1 MTELSRQQ
9 KAMGKLRQERDELRL
24 QVHLGKAELKEEWEG
39 LEHKWET
46 LEARMADAAG
56 EARDASQDVVAAIGV
71 LTDELGHAYRRIREK
86 LR

>member
-9 KAMGKLRQERDELRL
+9 KAVEKLRQERDELRL
-24 QVHLGKAELKEEWEG
+24 QVHLGRAELQEEWQA

-46 LEARMADAAG
+46 LEARLADAAG
-56 EARDASQDVVAAIGV
+56 EAREASQDIGAAIGV
-71 LTDELGHAYRRIREK
+71 LTDELGHAYRRIRDK